1 MAAKFAANQRVRI
14 RALYPPGHLRT
25 PFYCRGKVGTIER
38 VLPAFVNPEE
48 EAYGR
53 RNGPKQVLYRVRF
66 DMKELWP
73 EYAGPAHDKVEIEI
87 YEHWIEA
94 AP

>member
-1 MAAKFAANQRVRI
+1 MAATFAVNQRVRI
-14 RALYPPGHLRT
+14 RPDYPPGHLRT
-25 PFYCRGKVGTIER
+25 PYYCRGKVGTIER

-48 EAYGR
+48 EAFGR
-53 RNGPKQVLYRVRF
+53 FNGPKKILYRVRF
-66 DMKELWP
+66 DMHELWP

-94 AP
+94 LQ

>member
-14 RALYPPGHLRT
+14 RKDYPPGHLRT
-25 PFYCRGKVGTIER
+25 PYYCRGKVGSIER

-53 RNGPKQVLYRVRF
+53 RDGARKVLYRVRF
-66 DMKELWP
+66 DMRELWP
-73 EYAGPAHDKVEIEI
+73 EYAGPTHDKVEIEI
-87 YEHWIEA
+87 YEHWIEPA
-94 AP
+94 